1 MNPKP
6 SPSPVTF
13 PLIAAWL
20 ACAGVLTTLATAFV
34 LALYACPAADDFF
47 RAGSIHSDSWYHEV
61 AVNYFHWSGRWSGIG
76 LALVI
81 LPRVDMIKWYPI
93 LLGAIVFFQAL
104 GLWAFWRILLGEKV
118 LRRHLLALNAVSLAV
133 FWANLPAPGET
144 HYWVTGGIEN
154 QLSIWLA
161 LLLMGGLV
169 RARWDQMGRARSHF
183 LTALFCALAIF
194 VTGMHELIGMM
205 LCVVLATGTCI
216 ALRTG
221 GYRRGGLTWGLVSLS
236 AVIGLAVVLAA
247 PGNKVRSALVA
258 ASIPQQHQNLLHTF
272 KVAGVEAARVLPTWA
287 LDVRLLAAT
296 LVLVLSPS
304 LVRARAGA
312 VHWGGVSPTLVIT
325 SIWLLIVAG
334 MFLGPSVV
342 LHAPM
347 PGRTLNAA
355 YTLFVLGFIATVVVC
370 ARSRAE
376 SDSVTATLHKS
387 RGVRFACSWAL
398 AILGLSLVLS
408 VNTRDG
414 ILGLLKGVPQ
424 NWHRMIEWRDEVI
437 RREVQNGA
445 TELVLPTRNL
455 AAANRVKWPNLY
467 LFEDITEDPTWYVNQ
482 HVARYYRLKTIRRV
496 PPRRVP
502 GTPSAIELNRFAA
515 GKKASPRSRPPQ

>member
-1 MNPKP
+1 MVGVIANGRPRP
-6 SPSPVTF
+6 CAVGSDGPCAVTLLDR
-13 PLIAAWL
+13 P
-20 ACAGVLTTLATAFV
+20 
-34 LALYACPAADDFF
+34 
-47 RAGSIHSDSWYHEV
+47 
-61 AVNYFHWSGRWSGIG
+61 
-76 LALVI
+76 
-81 LPRVDMIKWYPI
+81 
-93 LLGAIVFFQAL
+93 LLG
-104 GLWAFWRILLGEKV
+104 
-118 LRRHLLALNAVSLAV
+118 
-133 FWANLPAPGET
+133 
-144 HYWVTGGIEN
+144 
-154 QLSIWLA
+154 
-161 LLLMGGLV
+161 
-169 RARWDQMGRARSHF
+169 
-183 LTALFCALAIF
+183 LAIF

-342 LHAPM
+342 LHADAGPH
-347 PGRTLNAA
+347 PECSLHPVRTWLHRHRRGLRPLACRIGQCNSDLAQIPRRA
-355 YTLFVLGFIATVVVC
+355 LCLFLV
-370 ARSRAE
+370 
-376 SDSVTATLHKS
+376 
-387 RGVRFACSWAL
+387 L

-445 TELVLPTRNL
+445 TELVFPMRNL